1 MLADAYYDNG
11 KIEFTRNYRFRHSR
25 FSIRIEVPDDEVL
38 KDLDITMEQHRTSG
52 YSLREEVEALS
63 SSLKE
68 KLDRIRNAPAP
79 PDDEFPP
86 LTPKYLER
94 LEAYALRN
102 K

>member
-25 FSIRIEVPDDEVL
+25 FSIRIEVPDDEVV
-38 KDLDITMEQHRTSG
+38 KDLDITRGQQSASG
-52 YSLREEVEALS
+52 YRLREEVEALS
-63 SSLKE
+63 SSMKE

-79 PDDEFPP
+79 PDDELPP

-94 LEAYALRN
+94 LEAFALRD